1 MKESATEEGNLV
13 NIARISKAMVAE
25 GDDESADECVD
36 ENWENKPKRMFKLES
51 GKLLLESDR
60 MVTKPVSYCVFYL

>member
-13 NIARISKAMVAE
+13 NIPRIRKAMVAE
-25 GDDESADECVD
+25 GDDESTDECTD

-51 GKLLLESDR
+51 GKLL
-60 MVTKPVSYCVFYL
+60 

>member
-13 NIARISKAMVAE
+13 NIPRISKAMVAE
-25 GDDESADECVD
+25 GDDESTDECID

-51 GKLLLESDR
+51 GELFLESDR
-60 MVTKPVSYCVFYL
+60 MATKRVSYCVFYL

>member
-13 NIARISKAMVAE
+13 NIRRISKAMVAE
-25 GDDESADECVD
+25 GDDESTDECTD
-36 ENWENKPKRMFKLES
+36 ENWENKPKRMFKPES

-60 MVTKPVSYCVFYL
+60 MATKLVS

>member
-13 NIARISKAMVAE
+13 NIPRISKAMVAE
-25 GDDESADECVD
+25 SVDERKDECTD

-51 GKLLLESDR
+51 GELFLESDR
-60 MVTKPVSYCVFYL
+60 MATKPVS